1 MRPVTQDQAIRE
13 VRSEDNIRYT
23 KQALGITQEP
33 SLAELIEHY
42 FKYNRVVHRYTVMK
56 KEVSKDETA

>member
-13 VRSEDNIRYT
+13 VRSEDNIRFT
-23 KQALGITQEP
+23 KEALGITEEP

-42 FKYNRVVHRYTVMK
+42 FKYNRVVHTYKVVPRT
-56 KEVSKDETA
+56 EQTA